1 MNDEAEV
8 SGYELYRRKAGE
20 SESEF
25 TVIATLSSSTLS
37 YKYIIK
43 PPESL
48 TQKYDYALKTT
59 FADGRKSRFSAV
71 ATEQ

>member
-1 MNDEAEV
+1 
-8 SGYELYRRKAGE
+8 
-20 SESEF
+20 
-25 TVIATLSSSTLS
+25 VIATLSSSTLS